1 MREGHHRA
9 IVVDLDAQ
17 RSRLVD
23 RELDPHPV
31 VARGAPLAHAPA
43 RPSTIIR
50 AVILDAQATWS
61 KPTSSKSVTWC
72 TFFAQDVRKIV
83 RSHIDQGKPLT

>member
-43 RPSTIIR
+43 RPSAIIR

-61 KPTSSKSVTWC
+61 KPTSSKSVT
-72 TFFAQDVRKIV
+72 
-83 RSHIDQGKPLT
+83 